1 MQTQWLCDASKI
13 KSFPPRMLQVR
24 NVSATAAAWWER
36 SALKLMSKCVM
47 RRKLIIHKLFS
58 SVRFCLGDE
67 FTMRDDELYCKID
80 NDAYLRLTDGAIAIE
95 EQSIKVENDKGTTSS
110 ESTDHS
116 NYSEM
121 CSNSGIFLL
130 RLFYAGVR
138 WSSGLRFFF
147 PLFIWIRDDWNI
159 HNLKEQQQT
168 WKSRSH

>member
-1 MQTQWLCDASKI
+1 
-13 KSFPPRMLQVR
+13 
-24 NVSATAAAWWER
+24 
-36 SALKLMSKCVM
+36 M

-138 WSSGLRFFF
+138 WSSGLRFSSLA
-147 PLFIWIRDDWNI
+147 LF
-159 HNLKEQQQT
+159 E
-168 WKSRSH
+168 